1 MRDPK
6 NSNEPRT
13 GVKLCALVSA
23 TRQTTAIRTKTIA
36 SMLTS
41 GNFYSGLRP
50 KNRQLPGPTEV
61 DVGDLK
67 LGHKS
72 VKNENEKNDDEEST
86 YQLTSVQ
93 CSRYRW
99 RSNRCKRCL

>member
-23 TRQTTAIRTKTIA
+23 TRQTTAVRTKTIA
-36 SMLTS
+36 NMLTS
-41 GNFYSGLRP
+41 RNFHSGLRP

-67 LGHKS
+67 LGRKC
-72 VKNENEKNDDEEST
+72 DDEEQT
-86 YQLTSVQ
+86 HQLTSAH
-93 CSRYRW
+93 CSRK
-99 RSNRCKRCL
+99 RSRSKRCKRVL